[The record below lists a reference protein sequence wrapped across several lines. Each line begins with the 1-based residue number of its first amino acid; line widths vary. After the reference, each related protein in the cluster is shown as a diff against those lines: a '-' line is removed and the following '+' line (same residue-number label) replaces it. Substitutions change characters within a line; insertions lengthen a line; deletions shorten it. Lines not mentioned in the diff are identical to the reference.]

1 MSSAKWITCERHG
14 RWAAACGA
22 MPAATGVRTHETR
35 SLDECWE
42 MLAGSPASLIVVEPP
57 RANRDGL
64 LHRLAGLERDYPLAR
79 VAVVAERSLA
89 SWEGLIRE
97 AGAAWFFTVA
107 PRPAIAGVNRS
118 PSHRCR
124 SRTPANFHGTSLGG
138 LALGKREIRIE
149 RRGGRIKKWGTLISA
164 NVR

>member
-14 RWAAACGA
+14 RWAAALRRD
-22 MPAATGVRTHETR
+22 PAATGVRIHETR

-42 MLAGSPASLIVVEPP
+42 MLAGSPASLIVVELT

-97 AGAAWFFTVA
+97 AGAAWFCASPRDLRSLASIARRHIDAAPAPPRTFTEQVWA
-107 PRPAIAGVNRS
+107 DLPWGS
-118 PSHRCR
+118 
-124 SRTPANFHGTSLGG
+124 
-138 LALGKREIRIE
+138 
-149 RRGGRIKKWGTLISA
+149 GR
-164 NVR
+164 